1 MAAPL
6 ELRPVSRLLAL
17 SADGVISP
25 RFSLPG
31 LHGGASTRATMG
43 WGLAWYPE
51 HEASA
56 HVVKDAAAIGEN
68 PLTRLL
74 HDWERFQSDTF
85 VCQTYGPAVRNTQS
99 DTQPFARSFGGR
111 DWVFTHAGYLAP
123 AAVTGLAVHD
133 SPLFEP
139 VGRTD
144 SERMFCALLSLAETR
159 GARRLADLGW
169 AALHDW
175 IRCANEGGSC
185 NLLLTDGLDLVV
197 YQDRQRASE
206 LAWVRLPAPQRSTHL
221 TGDDLELEL
230 GGEIAQYRS
239 VALVSSTPL
248 GEAAWTAM
256 RPGQLLVFR
265 VGQVVWDSHAAARA
279 TRATPLPRPVERP
292 ATRLLSVVH
301 ETTYRYREPVERST
315 HVLRLQPVLDE
326 WQELRMHGLHVS
338 VPSLRHEFED
348 VFGNRAINLAIETP
362 YDSLTVTS
370 TSLVQVRQPAPLT
383 LAGPRRVT
391 LPLVW
396 MPWQRQIMA
405 PYLLP
410 PELPETELRELID
423 YALGFV
429 RRQDNDLAA
438 TLSDMN
444 ATIFRDFTYAP
455 GETHVGTTP
464 FEFYERRRGVCQDF
478 ANLLICLARLLNIPA
493 RYRVGYLRTGADSAN
508 PLQSEASHAWAE
520 LYLPDHGWHGFDP
533 TNGCLVGTDHVR
545 VAAGRNYR
553 DAAPFSGAILVGGG
567 GERLE
572 VRVRVEEVGG
582 ER

>member
-1 MAAPL
+1 MATP
-6 ELRPVSRLLAL
+6 EERRPASRLLAL
-17 SADGVISP
+17 SADGVLSP

-31 LHGGASTRATMG
+31 LHGGGSSRATMG

-51 HEASA
+51 HESAA
-56 HVVKDAAAIGEN
+56 HVMKDAAAIGEN
-68 PLTRLL
+68 PLTRVL

-85 VCQTYGPAVRNTQS
+85 LCQVVGPAGRNTQA

-111 DWVFTHAGYLAP
+111 DWVFVHAGYLAP
-123 AAVTGLAVHD
+123 AVVARLEVGA

-144 SERMFCALLSLAETR
+144 SERMFCALLTLAEAR

-169 AALHDW
+169 ATLHEW
-175 IRCANEGGSC
+175 LRAANEGGSC
-185 NLLLTDGLDLVV
+185 NLLLSDGLDLVV
-197 YQDRQRASE
+197 YQDRHRFAP
-206 LAWVRLPAPQRSTHL
+206 LAWARLPAPQPMTL
-221 TGDDLELEL
+221 LAADDLEVDL
-230 GGEIAQYRS
+230 GGEMARYRTVS
-239 VALVSSTPL
+239 LVSSVPL
-248 GEAAWTAM
+248 TGGDWREM
-256 RPGQLLVFR
+256 LPGQLRVFR
-265 VGQVVWDSHAAARA
+265 VGTPLWDSHAAATSARP
-279 TRATPLPRPVERP
+279 ATPLPRPAPTGAR
-292 ATRLLSVVH
+292 TFSVVH
-301 ETTYRYREPVERST
+301 ETTYRYTEPVERST

-326 WQELRMHGLHVS
+326 WQEPRLHGTRVS
-338 VPSLRHEFED
+338 VPSLRHDFVD
-348 VFGNRAINLAIETP
+348 VFGNRATTLTIETP
-362 YDSLTVTS
+362 YTELTVTS
-370 TSLVQVRQPAPLT
+370 TSLVRVEEPAPLT

-444 ATIFRDFTYAP
+444 ATIHRDFAYAP

-478 ANLLICLARLLNIPA
+478 ANLMICLARLLNIPA
-493 RYRVGYLRTGADSAN
+493 RYRVGYIHTGAGAAN
-508 PLQSEASHAWAE
+508 QAQSEASHAWAE

-533 TNGCLVGTDHVR
+533 TNGCLTGTDHLR

-553 DAAPFSGAILVGGG
+553 DAAPFSGTILVGGG
-567 GERLE
+567 RETMTVG
-572 VRVRVEEVGG
+572 VRVEEVRG